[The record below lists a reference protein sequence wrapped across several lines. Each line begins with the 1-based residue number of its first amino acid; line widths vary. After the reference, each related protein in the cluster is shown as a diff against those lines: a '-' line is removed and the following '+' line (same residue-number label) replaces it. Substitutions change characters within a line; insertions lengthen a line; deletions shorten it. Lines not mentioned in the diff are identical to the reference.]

1 MESREPLAKPEEQLW
16 SALAAVMHTV
26 PQALESHMRSA
37 VRMTTTEYRALGR
50 LRWAGSGGLR
60 VKALAEELGL
70 STSGAARIG
79 EILVARGD
87 AVRPTWPGDD
97 RARPLVIS
105 ETGLARF
112 DVAEQVYVAASRRL
126 VIDRLSSRGFDLDR
140 LATALKSVLGENS

>member
-79 EILVARGD
+79 EILVAAATRCARRGR
-87 AVRPTWPGDD
+87 VM
-97 RARPLVIS
+97 
-105 ETGLARF
+105 TGR
-112 DVAEQVYVAASRRL
+112 V
-126 VIDRLSSRGFDLDR
+126 RLSSVKQAWLALTSLNRCTWLQAGASLSTGCQAGDLILIGSPR
-140 LATALKSVLGENS
+140 R